1 MLQPHKDK
9 CLVSSFWLHDGGDS
23 YAKLTLMAGPQHTR
37 QRVTLRARSPFFPC
51 SQCAACEM
59 LHLGGVASDQNY
71 CLFQVLVAL
80 MQIVPDLFAVAAK
93 NGQLP
98 TDVAANRAIKKL
110 IALLQGPAPL
120 CTAFFGLFSLARP
133 MSSPCAEYWNDSFF
147 HRRNT
152 RN

>member
-1 MLQPHKDK
+1 ML
-9 CLVSSFWLHDGGDS
+9 
-23 YAKLTLMAGPQHTR
+23 R
-37 QRVTLRARSPFFPC
+37 
-51 SQCAACEM
+51 
-59 LHLGGVASDQNY
+59 LGGVASDQNTV
-71 CLFQVLVAL
+71 CAFQVLVAL
-80 MQIVPDLFAVAAK
+80 MQIAPDLFASAAK

-98 TDVAANRAIKKL
+98 ADVAANRAIKKL

-120 CTAFFGLFSLARP
+120 CTAIFGLFSLARP